1 VSVATDI
8 PHVEKRQADRLRV
21 LRAIWDATN
30 GNPSE
35 VARTAPT
42 IQKQLGLSDQEL
54 EAACDYLVGEGL
66 IRPTSKINE
75 SPGYIAVQLTHRGV
89 REMEESISVPDK
101 PTEHLPPAISVVH
114 IQGDVIGSPIQSGSP
129 GAQQGTTVRDIS
141 SEPAT
146 EKTPASE
153 SKKAHPRRLIL
164 LIAVAGLGAA
174 VTTILGLSRLYWWS
188 LALVVFAV
196 GAALAAVTYAITE
209 EEEKYRI
216 LALWISNGLFAVLL
230 LTAVIYEFIGPSPA
244 RTANVVTNQRVDL
257 SAEAGVS
264 AAREPVTDIDGQP
277 EGFNAGEA
285 VTATCYSLAGGSV
298 WLYFRTS
305 SGNAGFAPLS
315 DFHYQRGFTAQLP
328 SQC

>member
-1 VSVATDI
+1 MATDI

-21 LRAIWDATN
+21 LRAVWEATN
-30 GNPSE
+30 GTTSR

-42 IQKQLGLSDQEL
+42 IQMQLGLSDQEL
-54 EAACDYLVGEGL
+54 EDACDYLAGGGL
-66 IRPTSKINE
+66 IRPKSKINE

-89 REMEESISVPDK
+89 REMEESISAPDK

-129 GAQQGTTVRDIS
+129 GAQRGTTVQDIS

-146 EKTPASE
+146 EKAPASE
-153 SKKAHPRRLIL
+153 SKRPHSWRLIL

-174 VTTILGLSRLYWWS
+174 VTAILGISRLYWWS
-188 LALVVFAV
+188 LALVMFAA
-196 GAALAAVTYAITE
+196 GAALAAVTFAITE

-216 LALWISNGLFAVLL
+216 LALWISNALFAALL

-264 AAREPVTDIDGQP
+264 AAKEPVTDIDGQT
-277 EGFNAGEA
+277 EGFDTGKA
-285 VTATCYSLAGGSV
+285 VTATCYSLAGSSV
-298 WLYFRTS
+298 WLYFVTS
-305 SGNAGFAPLS
+305 SGYAGFAPLS
-315 DFHYQRGFTAQLP
+315 DFHYQRGFPAQLP